1 MATDIE
7 KLNSQIERAASDG
20 YLMES
25 TAKNIRS
32 LLAGAST
39 DVYFNSVNELAWNL
53 DWQELNDR
61 FYQTLAFGTGGLRGR
76 TIGKIVTGAE
86 RGNAREGER
95 PELPCVGTNVMN
107 FFNVNREARGLDAH
121 LHDRSRSEQIS
132 AKPRIV
138 NA

>member
-7 KLNSQIERAASDG
+7 KLDSQIGRAASDG

-39 DVYFNSVNELAWNL
+39 DVYFKSVNELAWNL

-76 TIGKIVTGAE
+76 TIGKIVTA
-86 RGNAREGER
+86 A
-95 PELPCVGTNVMN
+95 
-107 FFNVNREARGLDAH
+107 
-121 LHDRSRSEQIS
+121 
-132 AKPRIV
+132 
-138 NA
+138 